1 MQGVLNVL
9 TAIWEF
15 FTTYILRNAPFMIG
29 FITLLG
35 YALMRKKWYDILSG
49 TLKAI
54 IGMLIL
60 NVGSGGLVSN
70 FRPILAGL
78 KDRFNLVATVID
90 PYYGQNAVTAGV
102 EEQFGAAFSSALT
115 LLLIAFLVNR
125 HLGRLGSRHLKLQ
138 AGITQDYHHFQI
150 LRLHEKIHNGTGH
163 PLANIIHLH
172 QFLFGSISQGFHSLK
187 MARQLL
193 GRRLSH
199 ISDTNGKKHSF
210 KTYFLRL
217 LDAIQNILNSFFS
230 KTHHTFRLTIS
241 SWNALLESQQ
251 LIVRQLVKIGGSPH

>member
-102 EEQFGAAFSSALT
+102 EEQFGAAFSSAVPSAQAKGT
-115 LLLIAFLVNR
+115 DSRITAAASRNR
-125 HLGRLGSRHLKLQ
+125 
-138 AGITQDYHHFQI
+138 
-150 LRLHEKIHNGTGH
+150 
-163 PLANIIHLH
+163 
-172 QFLFGSISQGFHSLK
+172 
-187 MARQLL
+187 MARVQI
-193 GRRLSH
+193 RLF
-199 ISDTNGKKHSF
+199 I
-210 KTYFLRL
+210 TYPPFQTAFVFLRKPICL
-217 LDAIQNILNSFFS
+217 HKS
-230 KTHHTFRLTIS
+230 
-241 SWNALLESQQ
+241 
-251 LIVRQLVKIGGSPH
+251 